1 MTSGPD
7 TAPPARGGR
16 TGGAAGGAP
25 TGGGAATALLVLA
38 EAGLL
43 AVLGLVPGA
52 AATPWPALGL
62 WTAAFALYAAAAVRH
77 DRRPVSRRAMWAC
90 ALALRLPLLFLL
102 PHFSDDIWRYLWDGW
117 VGLHGLNPFAHAP
130 ASPALDPIATPWRGL
145 INHPAIRTIYPPGA
159 QLAFTAL
166 AALGPSV
173 LVFKAAWTAAD
184 LGVGWVLDRIASR
197 RGGPPA
203 PAPVLWL
210 WSPLVVVEVA
220 WSGHVEPLGILP
232 MLAAL
237 LVLRGARPGGE
248 AGGDD
253 GGPDPGE
260 GWRAGA
266 GAAGAR
272 AGTGGRALAA
282 GLLLGTGAAVK
293 LAPAAVLPSL
303 GRRRGWWAAAAGLA
317 AAVFLYLPY
326 AGAGAALFSG
336 LGAYADRWRFDP
348 GLFRVLAALLGDPRR
363 ARIAAAA
370 VVGGV
375 VGWGVLRAWPVER
388 AAFWTLGAALLLSPT
403 LHPWYLLW
411 VLPLAFLRRSRAW
424 VLWSGLVFLGYAGL
438 DAYRAT
444 GSWPLP
450 GWLALLIHVPF
461 LALLTADAALA
472 HGRGQRE
479 QIAPGE
485 QEPEGRAAG
494 GAAEG

>member
-1 MTSGPD
+1 VGP
-7 TAPPARGGR
+7 PV
-16 TGGAAGGAP
+16 
-25 TGGGAATALLVLA
+25 TALLVLA
-38 EAGLL
+38 EVGLL
-43 AVLGLVPGA
+43 AALGLVPGA
-52 AATPWPALGL
+52 SATPWPALGL
-62 WTAAFALYAAAAVRH
+62 WAAAFALYAAAAFRH
-77 DRRPVSRRAMWAC
+77 DRRPVPRRVMWAG
-90 ALALRLPLLFLL
+90 ALLLRLPLLFLL
-102 PHFSDDIWRYLWDGW
+102 PRFSDDIWRYMWDGW

-130 ASPALDPIATPWRGL
+130 ASPALDPIATSWRSL
-145 INHPAIRTIYPPGA
+145 INHPGIRTIYPPGA
-159 QLAFTAL
+159 QLVFTAL
-166 AALGPSV
+166 AAAGPSV

-184 LGVGWVLDRIASR
+184 LAVGWILDRLASR

-203 PAPVLWL
+203 LAPVLWL

-237 LVLRGARPGGE
+237 LVLRGGAAE
-248 AGGDD
+248 SAAAAD
-253 GGPDPGE
+253 GGTDASDGGTREE
-260 GWRAGA
+260 GGR
-266 GAAGAR
+266 
-272 AGTGGRALAA
+272 RALAA

-317 AAVFLYLPY
+317 AAALLYLPY
-326 AGAGAALFSG
+326 LGAGGALLAG

-348 GLFRVLAALLGDPRR
+348 GLFRVLSGLLGDPRG
-363 ARIAAAA
+363 ARIAAAVA
-370 VVGGV
+370 VGGV
-375 VGWGVLRAWPVER
+375 VGWGVLRRWPVER

-403 LHPWYLLW
+403 IHPWYVLW

-424 VLWSGLVFLGYAGL
+424 VLWSGLLFLGYAGL

-461 LALLTADAALA
+461 LALLATDAALA
-472 HGRGQRE
+472 HRRGQGE
-479 QIAPGE
+479 EVASGE
-485 QEPEGRAAG
+485 QEAEGRATG

>member
-1 MTSGPD
+1 VSPGP
-7 TAPPARGGR
+7 
-16 TGGAAGGAP
+16 GAAPSARRGPSGGAP
-25 TGGGAATALLVLA
+25 GTALLVLA

-62 WTAAFALYAAAAVRH
+62 WAAAFALYAAAALRH
-77 DRRPVSRRAMWAC
+77 DRRPVPRGAMWAG

-102 PHFSDDIWRYLWDGW
+102 PRFSDDIWRYLWDGW

-130 ASPALDPIATPWRGL
+130 SSPALDAIATPWRGL
-145 INHPAIRTIYPPGA
+145 INHPGIRTIYPPGA
-159 QLAFTAL
+159 QLVFTAL

-184 LGVGWVLDRIASR
+184 LAVGWVLDRLASR

-203 PAPVLWL
+203 LAPVLWL
-210 WSPLVVVEVA
+210 WSPLVTVEVA
-220 WSGHVEPLGILP
+220 WSGHVEPLGVLP

-237 LVLRGARPGGE
+237 LVLRGGPA
-248 AGGDD
+248 ASD
-253 GGPDPGE
+253 G
-260 GWRAGA
+260 GA
-266 GAAGAR
+266 GAAAR
-272 AGTGGRALAA
+272 EARPAGRGRALAA

-293 LAPAAVLPSL
+293 LAPAAILPAL
-303 GRRRGWWAAAAGLA
+303 GRRRGWAAAAAGLA
-317 AAVFLYLPY
+317 VAALLYLPY
-326 AGAGAALFSG
+326 LGAGGALLSG

-348 GLFRVLAALLGDPRR
+348 GLFRIPAALLGDPRR

-375 VGWGVLRAWPVER
+375 AGWGVLRRWPVER

-403 LHPWYLLW
+403 IHPWYLLW

-424 VLWSGLVFLGYAGL
+424 VLWGGLVFLGYAGL
-438 DAYRAT
+438 DAYHAT
-444 GSWPLP
+444 GTWPLP

-461 LALLTADAALA
+461 LALLATDAALA
-472 HGRGQRE
+472 HRRGERE
-479 QIAPGE
+479 QVPPGE
-485 QEPEGRAAG
+485 QEPEGRAARS
-494 GAAEG
+494 ASER